1 MIGLV
6 MAGGKSLRMGSDK
19 GLLPTKSGE
28 IWATSAWN
36 KLNSCGIR
44 SFVGL
49 NSVQASGY
57 SAHISP
63 ENILLDLP
71 EINAAGPIQG
81 ILSAHLSY
89 PKEDILVLA
98 CDMPDMEISCL
109 KELMEFQKI
118 NPESLAW
125 VYQNGV
131 QIEPMCAI
139 YSAQGLTKILE
150 LVEKN
155 ELSKTSLISV
165 LTRLQAAIKPVSE
178 ENAKYFL
185 NCNSPE
191 EIS

>member
-6 MAGGKSLRMGSDK
+6 MAGGKSRRMGADK
-19 GLLPTKSGE
+19 GLLVSKSGE
-28 IWATSAWN
+28 IWAKSAWN

-49 NSVQASGY
+49 HLEQTSHY

-63 ENILLDLP
+63 ENIIVDLP
-71 EINAAGPIQG
+71 KIHATGPIKG
-81 ILSAHLSY
+81 ILSAHSNY

-98 CDMPDMEISCL
+98 CDMPNMEISCL
-109 KELMEFQKI
+109 KELMEFQK
-118 NPESLAW
+118 NNAASLAW
-125 VYQNGV
+125 VYQNGA

-139 YSAQGLTKILE
+139 YSAQGLAQIAD

-155 ELSKTSLISV
+155 ELTKTSLIFI
-165 LTRLQAAIKPVSE
+165 LDRLQAAIKPVSE

-185 NCNSPE
+185 NCNSPDQ
-191 EIS
+191 IN